1 MTEAHPVQTPDR
13 GYAVVA
19 LAASAGGIPALETLL
34 GELPAAF
41 PVPVLLVQH
50 LDPRRQTVLA
60 EVLDRGTRL
69 AVKLAEDGER
79 PRAGL
84 VHVAPPGRHL
94 TVAADGSLALSDAA
108 PVHFVRPSADVLF
121 ESLARTHGSRVLAC
135 VLTGTGQDG
144 ADGIAAVRGHGGT
157 VIVQDPQTAQFSG
170 MPLAALAACPD
181 ALVLPVER
189 IGAAMCG
196 LVEVLRP

>member
-1 MTEAHPVQTPDR
+1 MRPVRSPTG
-13 GYAVVA
+13 GYAIVA
-19 LAASAGGIPALETLL
+19 LAASAGGIPALKILL
-34 GELPAAF
+34 GRLPAGF

-60 EVLDRGTRL
+60 EVLARGTKL
-69 AVKLAEDGER
+69 SVKLAEHGER
-79 PRAGL
+79 PRPGL

-94 TVAADGSLALSDAA
+94 TVAADGAVALSDAE

-121 ESLARTHGSRVLAC
+121 ESAARTHGSRVLAC

-144 ADGIAAVRGHGGT
+144 ADGVAAVRRHGGT
-157 VIVQDPQTAQFSG
+157 VIVQDPKTAQFSG

-196 LVEVLRP
+196 LVEVPGL